1 MLCTPFTQW
10 FCWSLSLL
18 NGYNWGYTPFS
29 DIPTLCHISRL
40 ILGKKNRLRWFH
52 QAMSSNIYMLV
63 GGLEHEFYFP
73 FHIWDVIL
81 PIDSYFSRW
90 LKPPTRHAWVF
101 EFHGHYIY
109 IYIYIFHGRFHIPNI
124 QDHPDCL
131 HDHDLHTCPNGA
143 LLWVLGSL
151 WVGVKVGL
159 PQMDT
164 FTIPSSDN

>member
-109 IYIYIFHGRFHIPNI
+109 IHIYIYIPWPVSYSKHPGSSRLFAWPWPTHLPKWGPSLGVRQSVGRS
-124 QDHPDCL
+124 QSWL
-131 HDHDLHTCPNGA
+131 APNGY
-143 LLWVLGSL
+143 LYNPFLW
-151 WVGVKVGL
+151 
-159 PQMDT
+159 
-164 FTIPSSDN
+164 